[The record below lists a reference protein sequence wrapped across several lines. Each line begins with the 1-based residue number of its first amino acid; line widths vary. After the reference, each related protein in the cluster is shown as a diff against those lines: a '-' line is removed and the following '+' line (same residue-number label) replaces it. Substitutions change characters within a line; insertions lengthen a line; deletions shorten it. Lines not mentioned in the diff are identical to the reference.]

1 MSTSNE
7 NARNLTQDAKAATG
21 ESPIER
27 VKEKGAEIA
36 EDLRETGREYINKAR
51 ERGHDYAERAR
62 EEAEHLYEA
71 GHRRAEE
78 AAFYAELGYEE
89 VSDIVRRNP
98 VQALGVAA
106 GVGFLLGLIV
116 ARR

>member
-1 MSTSNE
+1 MSNPNE
-7 NARNLTQDAKAATG
+7 AAKSAKAEA
-21 ESPIER
+21 ESQFER
-27 VKEKGAEIA
+27 VKERGAEMA
-36 EDLRETGREYINKAR
+36 GNVREAGREYAEKAR
-51 ERGHDYAERAR
+51 QRGQDYADRAR
-62 EEAEHLYEA
+62 DQADHLYEA
-71 GHRRAEE
+71 GSRRADE

-98 VQALGVAA
+98 VQSLGIAA